1 MINKGVGIITTV
13 PSYREKLKESEKT
26 TKDIAALEYDTH
38 QMNKDGRDLADHAD
52 EFVNSF
58 VNHYKNAKTV
68 EDLIRAIE
76 EDIADKDFEKSLY
89 SLYVDVVI
97 AAIFGNPVPTLI
109 LAGSSTYFEYV
120 KNLADKAA
128 LAKVKYSTNMR
139 ITLRQYYDWGYY

>member
-1 MINKGVGIITTV
+1 
-13 PSYREKLKESEKT
+13 
-26 TKDIAALEYDTH
+26 
-38 QMNKDGRDLADHAD
+38 MNKDGRDLADRAD

-58 VNHYKNAKTV
+58 VNHYKNEKTV

-120 KNLADKAA
+120 KN
-128 LAKVKYSTNMR
+128 
-139 ITLRQYYDWGYY
+139 